1 MTECT
6 NLPDCS
12 CQVCISRRARLAPG
26 EVQDRVTDVFI
37 DTLCDNTTSED
48 LEIEDIRIKGEVA

>member
-1 MTECT
+1 
-6 NLPDCS
+6 
-12 CQVCISRRARLAPG
+12 
-26 EVQDRVTDVFI
+26 VQDRVTDVFI